1 MSKLLIIGA
10 ALTVWSA
17 AVADGVLTIDA
28 PTEDIIF
35 TDNVALARASKV
47 VKTGA
52 HKATIRYGTAT
63 SSFAGEIEVQEGTLA
78 AQYLQNFG
86 TPTKI
91 TVSSGATLDL
101 TSESNSAGNIATTP
115 IFIAGTGVNGGG
127 AIRRTGNSAINSLL
141 GNLTLTAD
149 ASICNSVQIGC
160 PDRSAS
166 VCNLEGHTLTINAG
180 IGGVDAGSV
189 FYWPRGSFKK
199 NGSTA
204 DPGHIVVEGGTFYP
218 RYNAMSG
225 GSANNT
231 LTLKDCTT
239 SKGYAKPI
247 LRLRNT
253 DTHIQWKL
261 IVDGDNA
268 GYIED
273 DEENSSATQNV
284 WAGPVELRRQL
295 TALPKKDGS
304 HLTLAGNVTG
314 SQAVANAHG
323 LNKGLLTLKG
333 TNMIGKITSRSG
345 CAVFDGGKTTVGD
358 SIDATA
364 GSITFKDTEIAWDVP
379 RAVGLYVSGE
389 KGWPADVTIEN
400 TFASCE
406 TNAEGGANSRFYL
419 GSSASAA
426 NFKYGRL
433 TIGGG
438 SVVSNISMAVGHSGY
453 GALIIA
459 GGCCSYPI
467 YNASF
472 DSLGYISGTYGY
484 VSVSDGKLTIDGS
497 HFDDTSIKSFWG
509 YQGTVALAVRAG
521 GEVEF
526 VGTPSKSATHVELG
540 AVTGGR
546 FSACLSGGAK
556 MEALQTLDFGRNSNR
571 NQAGAADVTLMG
583 TGTVLH
589 VGKYMRVF
597 WTNAGGDFTLNVNDG
612 AMLSSPNL
620 YRVDG
625 GCQMKVN
632 LNGGIIRKLSTGSF
646 ANSSSWNDTTRLP
659 TRVTVYEKGFTID
672 VSSLSADVNMDYAF
686 QSPGAGKRIK
696 SIALPTSNADYASD
710 VFMGPPTVTISGS
723 GEGATAF
730 VDYDDVGH
738 TNRGVIV
745 TCPGWGYGNDTVV
758 TIESGNR
765 QSTHTCSVELEDP
778 PETGWIGFR
787 KVGAPRLNMHG
798 ANTYRGDTEVVE
810 GILSFLNTQAA
821 QCGMPQGGGIILHKG
836 ATISFNTA
844 RVAVTVPFI
853 RGCGTTS
860 YGYYTVTNAIE
871 CFASDLLAG
880 DHLTVNQRL
889 TLGESAVVKVLDA
902 DTIANNGALSGTRF
916 TVAEIKTNGGLSY
929 FSSNPRLIFVDSNG
943 VETEP
948 TDWYAAVKGDTV
960 QLRKRKGTLFI
971 VQ

>member
-1 MSKLLIIGA
+1 MNKLLIIGA
-10 ALTVWSA
+10 ALAVCSA
-17 AVADGVLTIDA
+17 AVADGVLTINA

-52 HKATIRYGTAT
+52 YKATIKYGTAT
-63 SSFAGEIEVQEGTLA
+63 SSFAGEIEVQEGALA

-101 TSESNSAGNIATTP
+101 TSESTAAGNIASTP

-127 AIRRTGNSAINSLL
+127 AIRRTGGGAINSLL
-141 GNLTLTAD
+141 GNVTLTAD

-160 PDRSAS
+160 PDSSAS
-166 VCNLEGHTLTINAG
+166 TFNLEGHTLTINAG
-180 IGGVDAGSV
+180 IGGVNAGSV

-225 GSANNT
+225 GSTNNT

-239 SKGYAKPI
+239 SKGYAKSI

-253 DTHIQWKL
+253 DTPIQWKL

-273 DEENSSATQNV
+273 DEESSSATQNV
-284 WAGPVELRRQL
+284 WAGPVELRKQL
-295 TALPKKDGS
+295 TATPKKNGS

-314 SQAVANAHG
+314 RNTIANAQFT
-323 LNKGLLTLKG
+323 NNGLLTLKG
-333 TNMIGKITSRSG
+333 TNELLKITSRSG
-345 CAVFDGGKTTVGD
+345 RTVFDGGKTTASGA
-358 SIDATA
+358 IDATA
-364 GSITFKDTEIAWDVP
+364 GSITFKDAEVTWDAP
-379 RAVGLYVSGE
+379 TGLYVAGE
-389 KGWPADVTIEN
+389 KSWPVDITVEN

-406 TNAEGGANSRFYL
+406 TNAEGGASCRFYL
-419 GSSASAA
+419 GSDISANPS
-426 NFKYGRL
+426 KYGRL
-433 TIGGG
+433 TVSGG

-453 GALIIA
+453 GALIISGA
-459 GGCCSYPI
+459 SCYYPI
-467 YNASF
+467 YNYNF
-472 DSLGYISGTYGY
+472 DSLGYNSGTYGY
-484 VSVSDGKLTIDGS
+484 VSVSNGKLTVDGS
-497 HFDDTSIKSFWG
+497 KIADNTIRSFWG

-526 VGTPSKSATHVELG
+526 VGTPSQSATHVEFG

-546 FSACLSGGAK
+546 FSACLSDGAK
-556 MEALQTLDFGRNSNR
+556 MEALQTLDFGRNAFR
-571 NQAGAADVTLMG
+571 NHAGAADVTLMG

-597 WTNAGGDFTLNVNDG
+597 WTNAGGDFSLNINDG
-612 AMLSSPNL
+612 ATLASPNL
-620 YRVDG
+620 YRIEGGD

-646 ANSSSWNDTTRLP
+646 SNNSTNWYDTSRQP

-672 VSSLSADVNMDYAF
+672 TSSLSADANMEYAF
-686 QSPGAGKRIK
+686 QAPGEGKRIK
-696 SIALPTSNADYASD
+696 SIALPMANADYASD

-765 QSTHTCSVELEDP
+765 QSTYTCSVELEDQ
-778 PETGWIGFR
+778 PETGWTGFR
-787 KVGAPRLNMHG
+787 KVGAARLNMHG

-810 GILSFLNTQAA
+810 GILSFLNKQTP
-821 QCGMPQGGGIILHKG
+821 QCGMPQGGGIILHKEG
-836 ATISFNTA
+836 MISFN
-844 RVAVTVPFI
+844 VANIAVIVPFI

-871 CFASDLLAG
+871 CFASDLVAG

-889 TLGESAVVKVLDA
+889 TLGESAVIKIL
-902 DTIANNGALSGTRF
+902 GAEALETSSATRF
-916 TVAEIKTNGGLSY
+916 TVVEVKTDGGLSY
-929 FSSNPRLIFVDSNG
+929 STLSPRLVFVDENG

-948 TDWYAAVKGDTV
+948 PDWYAVVKGNTV
-960 QLRKRKGTLFI
+960 QLRKHKGTVLVFK
-971 VQ
+971 

>member
-1 MSKLLIIGA
+1 MNKLLIIGA
-10 ALTVWSA
+10 ALAAWFA

-47 VKTGA
+47 VKVGA
-52 HKATIRYGTAT
+52 YKATIKYGTAT
-63 SSFAGEIEVQEGTLA
+63 SSFAGEIEVQEGALA

-101 TSESNSAGNIATTP
+101 TSESTAAGNIASTP

-127 AIRRTGNSAINSLL
+127 AIRRTGGGAINSLL
-141 GNLTLTAD
+141 GNVTLTAD

-160 PDRSAS
+160 PDSSAS
-166 VCNLEGHTLTINAG
+166 TFNLEGHTLTINAG
-180 IGGVDAGSV
+180 IGGVNAGSV

-231 LTLKDCTT
+231 LTLRDCTL

-273 DEENSSATQNV
+273 DEEGSSATQNV
-284 WAGPVELRRQL
+284 WAGPVELRKQL
-295 TALPKKDGS
+295 TATPKKNGS

-314 SQAVANAHG
+314 RNTIANAQFA
-323 LNKGLLTLKG
+323 NNGLLTLTG
-333 TNMIGKITSRSG
+333 TNELLKITSRSG
-345 CAVFDGGKTTVGD
+345 RTVFDGGKTTASGA
-358 SIDATA
+358 IDATA
-364 GSITFKDTEIAWDVP
+364 GSITFKDTEVAWDAP
-379 RAVGLYVSGE
+379 TGLYAAGE
-389 KGWPADVTIEN
+389 KSWPVDIAFKN
-400 TFASCE
+400 TFASCD
-406 TNAEGGANSRFYL
+406 TNAEGGASCRFYL
-419 GSSASAA
+419 GSSADAQT
-426 NFKYGRL
+426 NKYGRL
-433 TIGGG
+433 TIDGG

-459 GGCCSYPI
+459 GANCSYPI
-467 YNASF
+467 YSYNF
-472 DSLGYISGTYGY
+472 DSLGRNSGSYGY
-484 VSVSDGKLTIDGS
+484 VSVSNGKLTVDGS
-497 HFDDTSIKSFWG
+497 KIADNTVRSFWG

-526 VGTPSKSATHVELG
+526 VGTPSQSATHVEFG

-546 FSACLSGGAK
+546 FSACLSDGAK
-556 MEALQTLDFGRNSNR
+556 MEALQTLDFGRNAAR
-571 NQAGAADVTLMG
+571 NHAGAADVTLMG
-583 TGTVLH
+583 NGTVLH

-597 WTNAGGDFTLNVNDG
+597 WTDAGGDFTLNINDG

-620 YRVDG
+620 YRIEG
-625 GCQMKVN
+625 GAGCQMKVN

-646 ANSSSWNDTTRLP
+646 SNNSTNWYDTSRQP
-659 TRVTVYEKGFTID
+659 TRVTVYEKGFTVD
-672 VSSLSADVNMDYAF
+672 TSSLSADVNMEYTF

-696 SIALPTSNADYASD
+696 SIALPMDNAAYASD

-765 QSTHTCSVELEDP
+765 QSSHACSVELEDQ
-778 PETGWIGFR
+778 PETGWTGFR
-787 KVGAPRLNMHG
+787 KVGAARLNMHG

-810 GILSFLNTQAA
+810 GILSFLNKQTPQN
-821 QCGMPQGGGIILHKG
+821 GFPQGSGIILHKE
-836 ATISFNTA
+836 AMISFSVANI
-844 RVAVTVPFI
+844 AVTVPFI

-860 YGYYTVTNAIE
+860 FGYYTVTNAIE

-889 TLGESAVVKVLDA
+889 TLGESAVVKVL
-902 DTIANNGALSGTRF
+902 GAEALLSSDETRF
-916 TVAEIKTNGGLSY
+916 TVVKVKTNGGLY
-929 FSSNPRLIFVDSNG
+929 YSSLRPRLVFVDGDG
-943 VETEP
+943 VETESRN
-948 TDWYAAVKGDTV
+948 WYAVVKGDEV
-960 QLRKRKGTLFI
+960 QLRNCKGTVLT
-971 VQ
+971 VR

>member
-1 MSKLLIIGA
+1 MKKLIILIGA
-10 ALTVWSA
+10 ALAVWSV

-28 PTEDIIF
+28 STEDITF

-52 HKATIRYGTAT
+52 YKATIRYGTAT
-63 SSFAGEIEVQEGTLA
+63 SSFSGEIEVQEGTLA

-101 TSESNSAGNIATTP
+101 TSESTGAGNIASTP

-127 AIRRTGNSAINSLL
+127 AIRRTGGGAINSLL

-160 PDRSAS
+160 PDSSAS
-166 VCNLEGHTLTINAG
+166 TCNLEGHTLTINAG
-180 IGGVDAGSV
+180 VAGGNGSV
-189 FYWPRGSFKK
+189 FYWPRGQFKK

-231 LTLKDCTT
+231 LTLKDCSS
-239 SKGYAKPI
+239 SKGYAKPT
-247 LRLRNT
+247 LRLRHT

-261 IVDGDNA
+261 IVDGDSSA
-268 GYIED
+268 YIAD
-273 DEENSSATQNV
+273 DEPDSSETQNV
-284 WAGPVELRRQL
+284 WAGPVELRKQL
-295 TALPKKDGS
+295 TATPKHNTS

-314 SQAVANAHG
+314 RNAIANAQFT
-323 LNKGLLTLKG
+323 NNGLLTLKG
-333 TNMIGKITSRSG
+333 TNELLKITSRSG
-345 CAVFDGGKTTVGD
+345 RTVFDGGKTTASGA
-358 SIDATA
+358 IDATA
-364 GSITFKDTEIAWDVP
+364 GSITFKDTEVAWDAP
-379 RAVGLYVSGE
+379 TGLYASGE
-389 KGWPADVTIEN
+389 KNWPVDVTFEN

-406 TNAEGGANSRFYL
+406 TNAEGGASCRFYL
-419 GSSASAA
+419 GSDISANPS
-426 NFKYGRL
+426 KYGRL
-433 TIGGG
+433 MICGG

-459 GGCCSYPI
+459 GANCSYPI
-467 YNASF
+467 YNFRF
-472 DSLGYISGTYGY
+472 DSLGYNSGTYGY
-484 VSVSDGKLTIDGS
+484 VSVSDGKLKVDGS
-497 HFDDTSIKSFWG
+497 KIASSATIGSFWG
-509 YQGTVALAVRAG
+509 YEGMVVLAVREG

-526 VGTPSKSATHVELG
+526 VGTPSQSVTHMELG

-546 FSACLSGGAK
+546 FSACLSDGAK
-556 MEALQTLDFGRNSNR
+556 MEALQTLDFGRNAAR
-571 NQAGAADVTLMG
+571 NHAGAADVTLMG

-597 WTNAGGDFTLNVNDG
+597 WTNAGGDFTLNINDG
-612 AMLSSPNL
+612 ATLASPNL
-620 YRVDG
+620 YRLDG
-625 GCQMKVN
+625 GVGCQMKVN
-632 LNGGIIRKLSTGSF
+632 LNGGIIRKLSAGWF
-646 ANSSSWNDTTRLP
+646 ANGTNWNDTARQP
-659 TRVTVYEKGFTID
+659 TRVTVYEKGFTVD
-672 VSSLSADVNMDYAF
+672 TSSMSADVNMEYSF

-696 SIALPTSNADYASD
+696 AIALPIANADYVSD
-710 VFMGPPTVTISGS
+710 VFMGPPTVMISGS

-758 TIESGNR
+758 TIESGDR
-765 QSTHTCSVELEDP
+765 QNTYTCSVELEDQ
-778 PETGWIGFR
+778 PEVGWTGFR
-787 KVGAPRLNMHG
+787 KVGAARLNMYG

-810 GILSFLNTQAA
+810 GILSFVNTQSA

-836 ATISFNTA
+836 AIISFNTA
-844 RVAVTVPFI
+844 SIAVTVPFI

-889 TLGESAVVKVLDA
+889 TLGESAVVKVLGA
-902 DTIANNGALSGTRF
+902 EALAAANETRF
-916 TVAEIKTNGGLSY
+916 TVVEVKTNGGLSY
-929 FSSNPRLIFVDSNG
+929 FSLNPRLVFVDGNG

-948 TDWYAAVKGDTV
+948 QDWYAVVKGNTV
-960 QLRKRKGTLFI
+960 QLRKHKGTVLVI
-971 VQ
+971 K

>member
-1 MSKLLIIGA
+1 MKNLIILIGA
-10 ALTVWSA
+10 AMAVCSA

-28 PTEDIIF
+28 STEDITF

-52 HKATIRYGTAT
+52 YKATIKYGTAQ
-63 SSFAGEIEVQEGTLA
+63 SSFAGEIEVQQGTLA

-86 TPTKI
+86 TPLRI

-101 TSESNSAGNIATTP
+101 TSESNGAGKIASTP
-115 IFIAGTGVNGGG
+115 IFIAGHGVNGGG

-141 GNLTLTAD
+141 GNVTLTAD

-160 PDRSAS
+160 PDSSESAF
-166 VCNLEGHTLTINAG
+166 NLEGYTLTINAG
-180 IGGVDAGSV
+180 IGGVNAGSV

-204 DPGHIVVEGGTFYP
+204 DPGHIVVEGGTFFP

-225 GSANNT
+225 GTANNT
-231 LTLKDCTT
+231 LTLRDCTG

-261 IVDGDNA
+261 IVEGYNA
-268 GYIED
+268 GYLED
-273 DEENSSATQNV
+273 DESGSSATQNV
-284 WAGPVELRRQL
+284 WVGPVELRKQL
-295 TALPKKDGS
+295 TAYPKQNGS

-314 SQAVANAHG
+314 HNTIANAQFA
-323 LNKGLLTLKG
+323 NNGLLTLKG
-333 TNMIGKITSRSG
+333 TNEIGKIVSRSG
-345 CAVFDGGKTTVGD
+345 RTVFDGGKTTASGA
-358 SIDATA
+358 IDATA
-364 GSITFKDTEIAWDVP
+364 GSITFKDTEVAWDAP
-379 RAVGLYVSGE
+379 TGLYVAGE
-389 KGWPADVTIEN
+389 KSWPADVAVEN

-406 TNAEGGANSRFYL
+406 TNAEGGASCRFYL
-419 GSSASAA
+419 GSDISANPS
-426 NFKYGRL
+426 KYGRL
-433 TIGGG
+433 TVSDG

-453 GALIIA
+453 GALVIA
-459 GGCCSYPI
+459 GANCSYPI
-467 YNASF
+467 YNYNF
-472 DSLGYISGTYGY
+472 DSLGYNSGTYGY
-484 VSVSDGKLTIDGS
+484 VSVSNGKLMVDGTKIA
-497 HFDDTSIKSFWG
+497 DNSIRSFWG

-526 VGTPSKSATHVELG
+526 VGTPSQSATHVEFA

-546 FSACLSGGAK
+546 FSACLSDGAK
-556 MEALQTLDFGRNSNR
+556 VEALQTLDFGRNAVR
-571 NQAGAADVTLMG
+571 NHAGAADVTLMG
-583 TGTVLH
+583 AGTTLH

-597 WTNAGGDFTLNVNDG
+597 WTNAGGDFTLNINDG
-612 AMLSSPNL
+612 AMLLSPNL
-620 YRVDG
+620 YRLDG
-625 GCQMKVN
+625 GDGCQMKVN
-632 LNGGIIRKLSTGSF
+632 LNGGIIRKLSASGWF
-646 ANSSSWNDTTRLP
+646 ANGTNWNDTARQP
-659 TRVTVYEKGFTID
+659 TRVTAYEKGFTID
-672 VSSLSADVNMDYAF
+672 TSRMSADVNMEYAF

-696 SIALPTSNADYASD
+696 SIALPMSDAAYMAD

-758 TIESGNR
+758 AIESGNR
-765 QSTHTCSVELEDP
+765 QGTYTCSVEFEDQ
-778 PETGWIGFR
+778 PETGWTGFR
-787 KVGAPRLNMHG
+787 KVGTPRLNMYG

-810 GILSFLNTQAA
+810 GILSFLNPQAP
-821 QCGMPQGGGIILHKG
+821 QCGMPQESGIILHKG
-836 ATISFNTA
+836 AMISFSTA
-844 RVAVTVPFI
+844 SVAVTVPFI

-871 CFASDLLAG
+871 CLASDLLAG

-889 TLGESAVVKVLDA
+889 TLGERAVVKVL
-902 DTIANNGALSGTRF
+902 GAEALAATDEARF
-916 TVAEIKTNGGLSY
+916 TVVEVKTNGGLFYSTL
-929 FSSNPRLIFVDSNG
+929 NPRLVFVDSNG

-948 TDWYAAVKGDTV
+948 RGWYAVVKGNTV
-960 QLRKRKGTLFI
+960 QLRKCKGTILVI
-971 VQ
+971 Q

>member
-1 MSKLLIIGA
+1 MKRTVILIMA
-10 ALTVWSA
+10 ALAACSA

-52 HKATIRYGTAT
+52 YKATINYSNDAL

-78 AQYLQNFG
+78 AQYLRNFG

-101 TSESNSAGNIATTP
+101 TSENTNPGNIASTP

-127 AIRRTGNSAINSLL
+127 AIRRTGGGAINSLL

-180 IGGVDAGSV
+180 ISGSNSV

-199 NGSTA
+199 NDSTA
-204 DPGHIVVEGGTFYP
+204 DPGHIIVEGGTFYP

-225 GSANNT
+225 GSTNNT
-231 LTLKDCTT
+231 LTLKDCLA

-261 IVDGDNA
+261 IVDGDSSA
-268 GYIED
+268 YIED
-273 DEENSSATQNV
+273 DESGSSDIQNV
-284 WAGPVELRRQL
+284 WAGPVELRKQL
-295 TALPKKDGS
+295 TATPKQNGS

-314 SQAVANAHG
+314 RNTIANAQFA
-323 LNKGLLTLKG
+323 NNGLLTLKG
-333 TNMIGKITSRSG
+333 TNELLKITSRSG
-345 CAVFDGGKTTVGD
+345 RTVFDGGKTTASGA
-358 SIDATA
+358 IDATA
-364 GSITFKDTEIAWDVP
+364 GSITFKDTEVAWDSP
-379 RAVGLYVSGE
+379 TGLYAAGE
-389 KGWPADVTIEN
+389 KSWPVDVAFEN

-406 TNAEGGANSRFYL
+406 TNAEGGASCRFYL
-419 GSSASAA
+419 GSDTSS
-426 NFKYGRL
+426 NPSKYGRL
-433 TIGGG
+433 TVCGG
-438 SVVSNISMAVGHSGY
+438 SVVSNISMAVGHSGF

-459 GGCCSYPI
+459 GANCSYPI
-467 YNASF
+467 YNSSF
-472 DSLGYISGTYGY
+472 DSLGYNSGTYGY
-484 VSVSDGKLTIDGS
+484 VSVSDGKLKVDGS
-497 HFDDTSIKSFWG
+497 KIADNTIWSFWG

-526 VGTPSKSATHVELG
+526 VGTPSQSATHVEFG
-540 AVTGGR
+540 AITGGR
-546 FSACLSGGAK
+546 FSACLSDGAK
-556 MEALQTLDFGRNSNR
+556 MEVLQTLDFGRNAVR
-571 NQAGAADVTLMG
+571 NHAGAADVTLMG

-597 WTNAGGDFTLNVNDG
+597 WTNAGGDFTLNINDG
-612 AMLSSPNL
+612 ATLASPNL
-620 YRVDG
+620 YRLDG
-625 GCQMKVN
+625 GAGCQMKVN
-632 LNGGIIRKLSTGSF
+632 LNGGIIRKLSTSSWFSNGSD
-646 ANSSSWNDTTRLP
+646 WNDTARQP
-659 TRVTVYEKGFTID
+659 TRVTVYERGFTID
-672 VSSLSADVNMDYAF
+672 TSSMSADVNMEYAF
-686 QSPGAGKRIK
+686 QAPGAGKRIK
-696 SIALPTSNADYASD
+696 SIALPMANADYASD
-710 VFMGPPTVTISGS
+710 VFMGPPTVRIAGS

-765 QSTHTCSVELEDP
+765 QSTYICSVELEDQ
-778 PETGWIGFR
+778 PETGWTGFR
-787 KVGAPRLNMHG
+787 KVGAARLNMHG

-810 GILSFLNTQAA
+810 GILSFLNTQTA

-836 ATISFNTA
+836 AMISFNTA
-844 RVAVTVPFI
+844 SVAVTVPFI

-860 YGYYTVTNAIE
+860 FGYYTVTNAVE
-871 CFASDLLAG
+871 CFATDLLAG
-880 DHLTVNQRL
+880 DHLTVNQRM
-889 TLGESAVVKVLDA
+889 TLGESTVVKVL
-902 DTIANNGALSGTRF
+902 GAAALAASGETKF
-916 TVAEIKTNGGLSY
+916 TVAEVKNGLFY
-929 FSSNPRLIFVDSNG
+929 SSLNPRLVFVDNG

-948 TDWYAAVKGDTV
+948 QEWHAAVKGNTL
-960 QLRKRKGTLFI
+960 QLRKRIGATLVI
-971 VQ
+971 R

>member
-1 MSKLLIIGA
+1 MKRTVILIMA
-10 ALTVWSA
+10 ALAASA
-17 AVADGVLTIDA
+17 TAFAAGVLTIDA
-28 PTEDIIF
+28 PTEDITF
-35 TDNVALARASKV
+35 TDNVALANASKV

-52 HKATIRYGTAT
+52 YKATIKYGTAT

-101 TSESNSAGNIATTP
+101 TSESTAAGNIASTP

-127 AIRRTGNSAINSLL
+127 AIRRTGGGAINSLL

-160 PDRSAS
+160 PDSSAS

-180 IGGVDAGSV
+180 IGGVNAGSV

-199 NGSTA
+199 NGSTV

-225 GSANNT
+225 GLANNT
-231 LTLKDCTT
+231 LTLKDCTS

-273 DEENSSATQNV
+273 DEEGSSATQNV
-284 WAGPVELRRQL
+284 WEGPVELRKQL
-295 TALPKKDGS
+295 TATPKKNGS
-304 HLTLAGNVTG
+304 HLTLTGNVTG
-314 SQAVANAHG
+314 RNTIANAQFA
-323 LNKGLLTLKG
+323 NNGLLTLKG
-333 TNMIGKITSRSG
+333 TNELLKITSRSG
-345 CAVFDGGKTTVGD
+345 RTVFDGGKTTASGA
-358 SIDATA
+358 IDATA
-364 GSITFKDTEIAWDVP
+364 GSITFKDTKVVWDAP
-379 RAVGLYVSGE
+379 TGLYVAGE
-389 KGWPADVTIEN
+389 KGWPVDVTFEN

-406 TNAEGGANSRFYL
+406 TNAEGGASCRFYL
-419 GSSASAA
+419 GSDISANSS
-426 NFKYGRL
+426 KYGRL
-433 TIGGG
+433 KVSDG

-453 GALIIA
+453 GALIVA
-459 GGCCSYPI
+459 DANCSFPI
-467 YNASF
+467 YNYNF
-472 DSLGYISGTYGY
+472 DSLGYNSGTYGY
-484 VSVSDGKLTIDGS
+484 VSVSKGKLMVDGS
-497 HFDDTSIKSFWG
+497 KIADNTIRSFWG

-526 VGTPSKSATHVELG
+526 VGTPSQSATHVEFG

-546 FSACLSGGAK
+546 FSACLSAGAK
-556 MEALQTLDFGRNSNR
+556 MEALQTLDFGRNLSR

-597 WTNAGGDFTLNVNDG
+597 WTNAGGDFTLNINDG

-620 YRVDG
+620 YRIDG
-625 GCQMKVN
+625 GAGCQMKVN
-632 LNGGIIRKLSTGSF
+632 LNGGIIRKLSTGWFSNGS
-646 ANSSSWNDTTRLP
+646 AWNDTARQP

-672 VSSLSADVNMDYAF
+672 TSSMSADVNMEYAF

-696 SIALPTSNADYASD
+696 SIALPMANATYASD
-710 VFMGPPTVTISGS
+710 VFMGPPTVTITGS

-765 QSTHTCSVELEDP
+765 QSTYTCSVELEDQ

-787 KVGAPRLNMHG
+787 KVGTPRLNMQG
-798 ANTYRGDTEVVE
+798 ASTYRGDTEVVE
-810 GILSFLNTQAA
+810 GILSFLNTEAA

-836 ATISFNTA
+836 AMISFNTA
-844 RVAVTVPFI
+844 SVPVTVPFI

-871 CFASDLLAG
+871 CFATDLLSG

-889 TLGESAVVKVLDA
+889 TLGERAVIKVL
-902 DTIANNGALSGTRF
+902 GAEALAAARETRF
-916 TVAEIKTNGGLSY
+916 TVAEVKTNGGLLY
-929 FSSNPRLIFVDSNG
+929 SSLSPRLIFVDGNG

-948 TDWYAAVKGDTV
+948 ADWYAAVKGDTV